1 MKHTNKITNEKWLIT
16 VVLGFVLCSG
26 VTIPEAWAGLDAY
39 VIYAGKN
46 RKETEA
52 FLKNLPKDLSVKTY
66 NSDLLAVA
74 DYSGKQKALT
84 KLERASVI
92 VMFSD
97 EPLKLL
103 RGAMLKSNLVIVQ
116 SVLAEVR
123 SGARRLYVLSKGTD
137 YSKLANVDKTLDA
150 TKPETLNNSEN
161 LEGIDIILVDDKKLD
176 IFLAASLVTRT
187 VLDMD

>member
-1 MKHTNKITNEKWLIT
+1 MKHTNKITNENWLIT
-16 VVLGFVLCSG
+16 LVLGFVLCSG

-84 KLERASVI
+84 KFQRASVV
-92 VMFSD
+92 VMLSG
-97 EPLKLL
+97 ETLMLL
-103 RGAMLKSNLVIVQ
+103 RGATLKNKLIIVQ
-116 SVLAEVR
+116 SVLAAVK

-187 VLDMD
+187 ILDMD